1 MIELKNLIK
10 SYGNLP
16 VINDLSLKF
25 PSGKITVLVG
35 PSGCGKTTTLEMI
48 NGLVKPDRGMVL
60 IDGQNIAESDIIT
73 LRRRIGYV
81 IQEAGLFPHYTVFD
95 NIALVPRLLK
105 WDESRV
111 NKRVTALLELINI
124 PQNRLEKYP
133 AQLSGGQQQRVG
145 VARALAADP
154 EYLLMDEPF
163 SALDPINRKH
173 LQDEFLRIQSTVQKT
188 VVFVTHDI
196 NEALK
201 IGDYIAVMNRG
212 KIVQFATPLEILQN
226 PADNFV
232 RDFVGESRRLKML
245 QFSTVEAIL
254 TDKMRYFPA
263 VSTGMNPEDALEMI
277 TRLDRDYAFIRDH
290 KGEYAGYIEQR
301 DLLQNHHLEQLQPRE
316 LSPVFLTTKLQTV
329 LENLLAAPI
338 PALAVVDAKNHII
351 GSISLTDLRNFF
363 DAESK
368 KGDDK

>member
-10 SYGNLP
+10 SYGKLP

-48 NGLVKPDRGMVL
+48 NGLVKPDQGMVL
-60 IDGQNIAESDIIT
+60 IDGQNIAESNIT
-73 LRRRIGYV
+73 ALRRRIGYV

-95 NIALVPRLLK
+95 NIALIPRLLK
-105 WDESRV
+105 WEEW
-111 NKRVTALLELINI
+111 RVTARVTSLLELIHI
-124 PQNRLEKYP
+124 PKNRLNKYP

-173 LQDEFLRIQSTVQKT
+173 LQDEFLRIQSTLKKT
-188 VVFVTHDI
+188 VIFVTHDI

-201 IGDYIAVMNRG
+201 IGDYIAVMNHG
-212 KIVQFATPLEILQN
+212 KIVQFATPLEILQK
-226 PADNFV
+226 PADDFV
-232 RDFVGESRRLKML
+232 RDFAGESRNLKML
-245 QFSTVEAIL
+245 QFSTVESIW
-254 TDKMRYFPA
+254 TDKMRRFPD
-263 VSTGMNPEDALEMI
+263 VSAEMNPEDALETM
-277 TRLDRDYAFIRDH
+277 TQFDTKYAFISNH
-290 KGEYAGYIEQR
+290 KGEYGGYIDKD
-301 DLLQNHHLEQLQPRE
+301 DLLQNNHLEQLQPRE
-316 LSPVFLTTKLQTV
+316 LKPVYLTTELQTI

-338 PALAVVDAKNHII
+338 PALAVVDSKNHII
-351 GSISLTDLRNFF
+351 GSISLTDLRNFYN
-363 DAESK
+363 AESK

>member
-10 SYGNLP
+10 SYGNRP

-48 NGLVKPDRGMVL
+48 NGLVKPGQGGVL
-60 IDGQNIAESDIIT
+60 IDGKDIAESNIIA

-81 IQEAGLFPHYTVFD
+81 VQEAGLFPHYTVFD

-111 NKRVTALLELINI
+111 NRRVSEMLELINI
-124 PQNRLEKYP
+124 PQNHLQKYP
-133 AQLSGGQQQRVG
+133 AQLSGGQRQRVG

-173 LQDEFLRIQSTVQKT
+173 LQDEFLRIQSAVQKT

-201 IGDYIAVMNRG
+201 IGDNIAVMNRG

-226 PADNFV
+226 PADKFV
-232 RDFVGESRRLKML
+232 RDFVGESRNLKML
-245 QFSTVEAIL
+245 QISTVEVIW
-254 TDKMRYFPA
+254 TDKMRHFPA
-263 VSTGMNPEDALEMI
+263 VSTGMNPEDALEMM
-277 TRLDRDYAFIRDH
+277 TRFDTKHAFISDH
-290 KGEYAGYIEQR
+290 RGEYAGYIDQR
-301 DLLQNHHLEQLQPRE
+301 DLLRNKHLEHLQPRA

-338 PALAVVDAKNHII
+338 PAIAVVNAKKHII

-363 DAESK
+363 HGESENGGNK
-368 KGDDK
+368 